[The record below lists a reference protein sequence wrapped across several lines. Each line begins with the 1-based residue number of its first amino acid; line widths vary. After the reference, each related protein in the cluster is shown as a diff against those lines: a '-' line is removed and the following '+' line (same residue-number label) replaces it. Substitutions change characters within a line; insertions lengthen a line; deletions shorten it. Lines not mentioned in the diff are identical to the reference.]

1 MHEIAYTFQHA
12 KVDMTM
18 HLMDE
23 SFRQPLRRMWHDCET
38 CTYFGTYPFLFCWIF
53 IENSKPGSWWT
64 ARCCWLWQP
73 RSRSHGKTSATTWL
87 ICLKCRETWMDCGE
101 KHPQFQNAPKMIMRS
116 AKSTRLQTLRVQLPA
131 WPSWICALA
140 LSNWDDALLI
150 LICTEQCRKLSVSY
164 ICPED
169 PGNFTGWSDGIWRI
183 CGDFCRGRYW
193 RLFLFKNRLIRGC
206 WIILCISSWFWTC
219 WNFAINPCKILSLV
233 PGCRDTFRFLSCAP
247 LHTFTPGKS
256 RGLKE
261 QRMKVGWFVGWF

>member
-1 MHEIAYTFQHA
+1 
-12 KVDMTM
+12 
-18 HLMDE
+18 
-23 SFRQPLRRMWHDCET
+23 
-38 CTYFGTYPFLFCWIF
+38 
-53 IENSKPGSWWT
+53 
-64 ARCCWLWQP
+64 
-73 RSRSHGKTSATTWL
+73 
-87 ICLKCRETWMDCGE
+87 MDCGE

-140 LSNWDDALLI
+140 LLNWDDPLLI

-169 PGNFTGWSDGIWRI
+169 PGNFTGWSDCIWRI
-183 CGDFCRGRYW
+183 CWDFCRGRYW

-206 WIILCISSWFWTC
+206 WIILCISSCFWTC

-256 RGLKE
+256 RGSKE
-261 QRMKVGWFVGWF
+261 QRMKVDWFVGWL